1 MNVNELKPNSHLSKA
16 QGTQSNAPVEKKTEK
31 VVTGKVKTKKNE
43 IRKFTDIFVAEDIN
57 VVKDFIFNDLIVPTA
72 KNLIGDIIKNTVDMM
87 LYGRSSGRS
96 SGSSRR
102 ADVGHVSYRSY
113 YDDKRDDRRDRGR
126 STYNSRFDYDDIIF
140 DNRVDADAVLE
151 QMKDIIDTYDLVR
164 VLDLYD
170 LAGVGPAPHTA
181 NNFGWTNLSR
191 AYVDRVRDG
200 YIIKLPK
207 AVALD

>member
-1 MNVNELKPNSHLSKA
+1 MNVNELKPHPSKMQANTEPA
-16 QGTQSNAPVEKKTEK
+16 QTERRVEK
-31 VVTGKVKTKKNE
+31 VVSGKAKVKKNE
-43 IRKFTDIFVAEDIN
+43 IRKFTDIFIAEDIN
-57 VVKDFIFNDLIVPTA
+57 VVKEYIVNDLIIPSA
-72 KNLIGDIIKNTVDMM
+72 KNLLGDILHNTVDM
-87 LYGRSSGRS
+87 LFFGKSSGTRARS
-96 SGSSRR
+96 GGRR

-113 YDDKRDDRRDRGR
+113 YDDKREDRRER
-126 STYNSRFDYDDIIF
+126 STYSSRFSYDDITF
-140 DNRVDADAVLE
+140 DYKQDADAVLE

-191 AYVDRVRDG
+191 AYVDRTRDG